1 MITQKEHLAYVHFVR
16 ARHPNAGCWTYDT
29 GEWVIF
35 QNNDSG
41 TGELGKSGKS
51 EADAWRSAAESLG
64 WGGFPELVAEADTFF
79 DELELRPPLDPKGEA
94 AETKCPLQLLPIGP
108 QHETAWV
115 FKLGAEKYGL
125 RNWRTNQVCASTY
138 YGAMRRHLDQWFH
151 GVDLDDESKRHHLAH
166 LIASAMIVMDAA
178 QHGTL
183 EDDRP

>member
-1 MITQKEHLAYVHFVR
+1 MTDREHLAYTHFVR
-16 ARHPNAGCWTYDT
+16 SRYPNAGCWKWET
-29 GEWVIF
+29 GDWSIYE
-35 QNNDSG
+35 NNSSG
-41 TGELGKSGKS
+41 TNELGRSGDS
-51 EADAWRSAAESLG
+51 SAAAWFDAATRLG
-64 WGGFPELVAEADTFF
+64 WGELDIA
-79 DELELRPPLDPKGEA
+79 PPLDPKGEA

-138 YGAMRRHLDQWFH
+138 YGAMRRHMDQWFQ
-151 GVDLDDESKRHHLAH
+151 GADLDDESKRHHLAH